1 MISLR
6 RAYTKGAAIGGR
18 ASVNPCQHSNDD
30 DLVVSVEILDDVR
43 DRYDAERADPDGS
56 DG

>member
-1 MISLR
+1 MR
-6 RAYTKGAAIGGR
+6 RVHTKGATIGGR
-18 ASVNPCQHSNDD
+18 ASVNPCVHSNDD